1 MFPVKKMIIE
11 KNIEQKLVKAVK
23 NSGGLA
29 VKFVSP
35 GLNGVPDRII
45 LMPGGIMAFA
55 EIKAPKKE
63 MRPLQVKRKRQLE
76 MLGFKVYCIDNA
88 ECIGGILDEIYTA

>member
-1 MFPVKKMIIE
+1 
-11 KNIEQKLVKAVK
+11 
-23 NSGGLA
+23 
-29 VKFVSP
+29 
-35 GLNGVPDRII
+35 
-45 LMPGGIMAFA
+45 MAFA

-88 ECIGGILDEIYTA
+88 ECIGGILDEIYIT